1 MVAAGTSMYANHVAL
16 TSALTKAPKRI
27 GFLGPPPTGRVPA
40 AGMSTAACSGSGG
53 GVGAPSRMK
62 KPGVTVAAGTKIGRT
77 AASAAGVEPSGSG
90 VVLKIFVPIFYK
102 RTPKSDR
109 NQ

>member
-1 MVAAGTSMYANHVAL
+1 
-16 TSALTKAPKRI
+16 
-27 GFLGPPPTGRVPA
+27 
-40 AGMSTAACSGSGG
+40 
-53 GVGAPSRMK
+53 MK